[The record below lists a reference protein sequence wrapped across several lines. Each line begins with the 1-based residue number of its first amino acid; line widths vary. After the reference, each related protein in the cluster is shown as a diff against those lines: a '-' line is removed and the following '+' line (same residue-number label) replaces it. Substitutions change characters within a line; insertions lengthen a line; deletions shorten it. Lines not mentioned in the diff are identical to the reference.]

1 MLPCFMFLGF
11 GDENDDGVLKLP
23 EERLRLEVFGK
34 VLMALVLINELLIRR
49 GKRCRL
55 VSKYI

>member
-1 MLPCFMFLGF
+1 MFLGF

-23 EERLRLEVFGK
+23 EERLKLEVFGK